1 MWLLTGKSGRRLN
14 QKSILIICWDLLK
27 YLKPEDADRKFYI
40 PIMSMI
46 YISVIFLL
54 VTVITDLTKS
64 NLIIADLAGLF
75 YY

>member
-1 MWLLTGKSGRRLN
+1 
-14 QKSILIICWDLLK
+14 
-27 YLKPEDADRKFYI
+27 
-40 PIMSMI
+40 MI

-64 NLIIADLAGLF
+64 DLIIADLAGLF